1 MSRSRLARVC
11 GLLLAL
17 WTICGFVQSASAQK
31 AAIVTATRSSE
42 SAWWQYVKQKIL
54 ATGLYTA
61 VDQIDSAFSDP
72 TLTQLQNYKLVVVL
86 SSDYGLSSA
95 DGVGNALGDYMS
107 MVPGA
112 AVLMFQP
119 NTWQTGLFGAPAIAG
134 RFLANYALTSQ
145 SATNA
150 TSATK
155 RGTVLSND
163 PLVEGVTEFSC
174 GSNCQR
180 VTGTALRAGA
190 TAVAYWADGTL
201 LAVRGKKR
209 VDLNM
214 LPGDETAITGSWG
227 GTGGEL
233 ITNAI
238 LYLSAPMLQS
248 PRKPSFPSTGL
259 GGASAWTTVTF
270 RNISDAPIDVTS
282 IGIDGAGKAQ
292 FVSRSDYSP
301 SAASPLTLPIGSSL
315 PVQVA
320 FKPQVQGTHRA
331 TLYLTL
337 NGLPRIESVLEGT
350 SKGNLW
356 ISLSPIDF
364 GGNPTGSTAGPVTVR
379 LKNAG
384 TSPIDLEKPTIG
396 DTTHYELK
404 TSRPDAKIT
413 MFAGATYSFDVK
425 FTPGMDTGEFSTSI
439 TVLSTDASSPL
450 EIPVRALAG
459 PPKAKLP
466 YTSVLMPDVP
476 TGTKGIPITINLTN
490 EGYSDLSVPSI
501 VTDSADFSIPN
512 TPTAMSPLVV
522 QAQQTKTFQIVFSPT
537 VNGLRTGK
545 LTLSSNEPPG
555 PPGSDKTIDLAGT
568 ATEPKFKV
576 NVTSLDFGSVNIG
589 STSAPKLVEL
599 SNDGDGDLLV
609 KEVAV
614 ASGVGAD
621 SFVVSTLEAT
631 PFVLRA
637 GSKVNA
643 QVLVSPKSAGS
654 LSATLRVVTDLAT
667 SGSATVA
674 MKAEANGAV
683 GQLDVAK
690 VDFGDAKVKQTVSK
704 VVKLSNTGNKD
715 LTILK
720 SAISPMV
727 SVFSVNA
734 PVDGTKIPAGGSA
747 SFTVNCIPAM
757 VGVATAKLD
766 ITTDDPAV
774 AGGTKFSLPLSV
786 NGVVANVT
794 VDPVVLDFN
803 TPIYVG
809 QKSEMKVVK
818 VTNTGSVV
826 IDNLAVKLSGDG
838 AADFTVV
845 TGYKTKIMPGESSE
859 IGITFDPRTA
869 RAEIKAVA
877 VVEADG
883 VQVPMTVQIKGSSM
897 SALLTVSPTTL
908 RFRPVYVGDQSNP
921 LSITIANDGTTP
933 LELDVIVP
941 PGDEWLVD
949 LSQVKLALGPSEATK
964 VPVVFAPKG
973 TGSKSELIDIRMKG
987 TVVSLAQVSAEGDGI
1002 NRPMPMEEA
1011 SGCSMGQRSV
1021 GGPLTLLS
1029 VLALL
1034 LLLARRRKAGTL

>member
-1 MSRSRLARVC
+1 
-11 GLLLAL
+11 
-17 WTICGFVQSASAQK
+17 
-31 AAIVTATRSSE
+31 
-42 SAWWQYVKQKIL
+42 
-54 ATGLYTA
+54 
-61 VDQIDSAFSDP
+61 
-72 TLTQLQNYKLVVVL
+72 
-86 SSDYGLSSA
+86 
-95 DGVGNALGDYMS
+95 
-107 MVPGA
+107 
-112 AVLMFQP
+112 
-119 NTWQTGLFGAPAIAG
+119 
-134 RFLANYALTSQ
+134 
-145 SATNA
+145 
-150 TSATK
+150 
-155 RGTVLSND
+155 
-163 PLVEGVTEFSC
+163 
-174 GSNCQR
+174 
-180 VTGTALRAGA
+180 
-190 TAVAYWADGTL
+190 
-201 LAVRGKKR
+201 
-209 VDLNM
+209 
-214 LPGDETAITGSWG
+214 
-227 GTGGEL
+227 
-233 ITNAI
+233 
-238 LYLSAPMLQS
+238 
-248 PRKPSFPSTGL
+248 
-259 GGASAWTTVTF
+259 
-270 RNISDAPIDVTS
+270 
-282 IGIDGAGKAQ
+282 
-292 FVSRSDYSP
+292 
-301 SAASPLTLPIGSSL
+301 
-315 PVQVA
+315 
-320 FKPQVQGTHRA
+320 
-331 TLYLTL
+331 
-337 NGLPRIESVLEGT
+337 
-350 SKGNLW
+350 
-356 ISLSPIDF
+356 
-364 GGNPTGSTAGPVTVR
+364 
-379 LKNAG
+379 
-384 TSPIDLEKPTIG
+384 
-396 DTTHYELK
+396 
-404 TSRPDAKIT
+404 
-413 MFAGATYSFDVK
+413 
-425 FTPGMDTGEFSTSI
+425 
-439 TVLSTDASSPL
+439 
-450 EIPVRALAG
+450 
-459 PPKAKLP
+459 
-466 YTSVLMPDVP
+466 
-476 TGTKGIPITINLTN
+476 
-490 EGYSDLSVPSI
+490 
-501 VTDSADFSIPN
+501 
-512 TPTAMSPLVV
+512 
-522 QAQQTKTFQIVFSPT
+522 
-537 VNGLRTGK
+537 
-545 LTLSSNEPPG
+545 
-555 PPGSDKTIDLAGT
+555 
-568 ATEPKFKV
+568 
-576 NVTSLDFGSVNIG
+576 
-589 STSAPKLVEL
+589 
-599 SNDGDGDLLV
+599 
-609 KEVAV
+609 
-614 ASGVGAD
+614 
-621 SFVVSTLEAT
+621 
-631 PFVLRA
+631 
-637 GSKVNA
+637 
-643 QVLVSPKSAGS
+643 
-654 LSATLRVVTDLAT
+654 
-667 SGSATVA
+667 

-1011 SGCSMGQRSV
+1011 PGVLPLDADLAGADALDADAADALGLLADV
-1021 GGPLTLLS
+1021 GTRMRRLLPQGPNDPALARLR
-1029 VLALL
+1029 ALL
-1034 LLLARRRKAGTL
+1034 AGDAAAAAADPNDPLAVGQGIPPGALIDDQLDPIDTIGDGSALETDDAETAGDDDAAAVPELLTPLAAKAATGAMSRPASKRLRATPRAKRRPSAALPNKTAESRSS